1 MHMELSKRYNLFK
14 HVINRSPADLL
25 LKDLQIVDVNTGTI
39 FNGHIAIK
47 SGVIIAVSEKEYPAK
62 ETINMNGKFA
72 VPAFMDA
79 HMHFE
84 PTLLLPREL
93 SKLLVPHG
101 VLSLFADLME
111 FANVFG
117 PKGIDLLLGL
127 TKGVPLRVF
136 VEVPSRVPTAEG
148 METTGGK
155 LGLEETNELLKKDF
169 AASLGELNFQNL
181 FTNPEYFLKKID
193 LAKKEKKIVNGH
205 APHLSGHKLFAY
217 HLSGISDD
225 HESTMAEEV
234 IEKLRVGMKVFVRE
248 GSTERNLDDIIKGI
262 LGKVK
267 STRHLLFCT
276 DDKFPDDILREG
288 HIDYNIRRA
297 IELGIDPVEA
307 IQMATIN
314 IAEHFHLDDVI
325 GSLSVGRVAD
335 IVILNKLETIDI
347 HSVFFEGALVY
358 HDNKLD
364 YELPEPDVP
373 EWALHSINI
382 NKNITPEDFLLKVD
396 NKATRAKVRVIEL
409 IPDQII
415 NKELITELPV
425 VNGYVRA
432 NPNNDILHISVVD
445 RYKASKNISKAF
457 VKGFGIKNGAI
468 GSSFAH
474 DHHNIVIVGD
484 NPEDMLIAL
493 KNIESTQ
500 GGLTV
505 VSNGKTLAHLE
516 LPVGGLVSL
525 KPYNEV
531 LEKLDSLN
539 RSTAQLGSKLKAPFM
554 QLQFITLPSV
564 PRFGITDLGLVDSLE
579 YKLISPIIEIQ

>member
-1 MHMELSKRYNLFK
+1 MELSKRYNLFK

>member
-1 MHMELSKRYNLFK
+1 M
-14 HVINRSPADLL
+14 
-25 LKDLQIVDVNTGTI
+25 
-39 FNGHIAIK
+39 
-47 SGVIIAVSEKEYPAK
+47 
-62 ETINMNGKFA
+62 
-72 VPAFMDA
+72 
-79 HMHFE
+79 
-84 PTLLLPREL
+84 
-93 SKLLVPHG
+93 
-101 VLSLFADLME
+101 
-111 FANVFG
+111 
-117 PKGIDLLLGL
+117 
-127 TKGVPLRVF
+127 
-136 VEVPSRVPTAEG
+136 
-148 METTGGK
+148 
-155 LGLEETNELLKKDF
+155 
-169 AASLGELNFQNL
+169 
-181 FTNPEYFLKKID
+181 
-193 LAKKEKKIVNGH
+193 
-205 APHLSGHKLFAY
+205 
-217 HLSGISDD
+217 
-225 HESTMAEEV
+225 
-234 IEKLRVGMKVFVRE
+234 
-248 GSTERNLDDIIKGI
+248 
-262 LGKVK
+262 
-267 STRHLLFCT
+267 
-276 DDKFPDDILREG
+276 
-288 HIDYNIRRA
+288 
-297 IELGIDPVEA
+297 
-307 IQMATIN
+307 
-314 IAEHFHLDDVI
+314 
-325 GSLSVGRVAD
+325 
-335 IVILNKLETIDI
+335 
-347 HSVFFEGALVY
+347 
-358 HDNKLD
+358 
-364 YELPEPDVP
+364 
-373 EWALHSINI
+373 
-382 NKNITPEDFLLKVD
+382 
-396 NKATRAKVRVIEL
+396 RVIEL